1 MTLLLFQKKKDKKV
15 IWVEMKIVNEDSKRK
30 SFAFF
35 SLFLTGLESLIY
47 RLLGFGVYLENK
59 IQQLK
64 SIKNSRMQGIY

>member
-1 MTLLLFQKKKDKKV
+1 
-15 IWVEMKIVNEDSKRK
+15 MKIVNEDSKRK

>member
-30 SFAFF
+30 NFAFF

-47 RLLGFGVYLENK
+47 RLLGFGVHLENK

-64 SIKNSRMQGIY
+64 PIKNSRMQGIY